1 MLLLVFNN
9 PQPLLPAVY
18 LSCPTTC
25 IVVLCLCPIHPS
37 DTQCASTYLTLAGTG
52 DNPHRTFLQLQWQ
65 LKAPAVACGVRARAA
80 DKAASH
86 AHHKVATLGDCQVPT
101 HLLLTARS
109 DSNHNLVGTEVGAIE
124 VLLRR
129 HPHALAARGNGLRSA
144 HIGEDDVT
152 VEVVLVDVARRS
164 IEVRTTAHHALP
176 HLALTLLPN
185 VHHLLVNASV
195 EGNDGERG
203 KRSQL
208 VEFREERSQHLVTHR
223 PRLVDGDSDIG
234 KASHLATSM
243 DTRVTLV
250 DATDGRVLVSANGS
264 LDEVTQHLTPIDVG
278 LEPLH
283 DLLATLGR
291 HRAPIVRLG
300 CFASGFLDNLLQT
313 LLGHSL
319 NVVGNIAPARV
330 VVKGT
335 AALTIGRV
343 AATFGRVTSTVRRLA
358 LTLVTLLGLVLFLLL
373 LVLLKPLKVVVGGHF
388 RRVVLER
395 ALGRDAR
402 NLGDAVDNA
411 LQTVDSKVGSNV
423 PHLRHALFGKAHTNV
438 VKDEVVELMHENT
451 NLLVVGE
458 RSHKLGI
465 VEHFVLHRILID
477 TNASSRK
484 SRGRHLVDVARDRG
498 EERLRH
504 KQSVHMQVKVE
515 FHRGLRV
522 SGGRDGGKVDG
533 AGRHVY
539 TIA

>member
-1 MLLLVFNN
+1 MLL
-9 PQPLLPAVY
+9 A
-18 LSCPTTC
+18 
-25 IVVLCLCPIHPS
+25 
-37 DTQCASTYLTLAGTG
+37 
-52 DNPHRTFLQLQWQ
+52 
-65 LKAPAVACGVRARAA
+65 
-80 DKAASH
+80 
-86 AHHKVATLGDCQVPT
+86 
-101 HLLLTARS
+101 ARS

-129 HPHALAARGNGLRSA
+129 HPHALAARGDGLRSA
-144 HIGEDDVT
+144 HIGEDNVT
-152 VEVVLVDVARRS
+152 VEVVLVDVLGRR
-164 IEVRTTAHHALP
+164 IEVRTTAHHTLP
-176 HLALTLLPN
+176 HLALTLFPN

-195 EGNDGERG
+195 EGNDGEG
-203 KRSQL
+203 SKRSQL
-208 VEFREERSQHLVTHR
+208 IEFREERSEHIVTHR
-223 PRLVDGDSDIG
+223 TRLVDGDSDIG
-234 KASHLATSM
+234 KAGHLATSV
-243 DTRVTLV
+243 DARVTLV

-264 LDEVTQHLTPIDVG
+264 LDEVAQHLTPIDVG

-283 DLLATLGR
+283 DLLATVGR

-300 CFASGFLDNLLQT
+300 RLTSSLLDNLLQT

-343 AATFGRVTSTVRRLA
+343 AATFGRVTVAVRRLA
-358 LTLVTLLGLVLFLLL
+358 LTLVTLVLVLLL
-373 LVLLKPLKVVVGGHF
+373 LVLLKPLKVVVGRLL

-402 NLGDAVDNA
+402 NLGDAIDNA

-458 RSHKLGI
+458 GRHKLGI
-465 VEHFVLHRILID
+465 VEHLVLHRILVD
-477 TNASSRK
+477 TNASRGK

-522 SGGRDGGKVDG
+522 SGGRGGGEVER
-533 AGRHVY
+533 AGRHS
-539 TIA
+539 

>member
-1 MLLLVFNN
+1 M
-9 PQPLLPAVY
+9 Q
-18 LSCPTTC
+18 
-25 IVVLCLCPIHPS
+25 VVLCLCPIEPS
-37 DTQCASTYLTLAGTG
+37 DAQRASTYLAIAGTG
-52 DNPHRTFLQLQWQ
+52 DNPHRTLLQLPW
-65 LKAPAVACGVRARAA
+65 LPALAHRSKRDACGVGNEAA
-80 DKAASH
+80 LH
-86 AHHKVATLGDCQVPT
+86 AHHKVATLGDCQVPA

-129 HPHALAARGNGLRSA
+129 HPHTLALGRNGLRSA

-152 VEVVLVDVARRS
+152 VEVIVIDVLGRS
-164 IEVRTTAHHALP
+164 IEVRTTAHHTLP

-208 VEFREERSQHLVTHR
+208 IEFREERSEHLVTHR

-234 KASHLATSM
+234 KASHLATSV
-243 DTRVTLV
+243 DARVTLV
-250 DATDGRVLVSANGS
+250 DATDGRVLVSANGR

-300 CFASGFLDNLLQT
+300 RFASGFLDNLLQT
-313 LLGHSL
+313 LLCHSL
-319 NVVGNIAPARV
+319 NVVGHIAPARV

-343 AATFGRVTSTVRRLA
+343 AATFGRVTVAVRRLA
-358 LTLVTLLGLVLFLLL
+358 LTLVTLLG

-423 PHLRHALFGKAHTNV
+423 PHLRHALFGKARTNV

-458 RSHKLGI
+458 GRHELGI
-465 VEHFVLHRILID
+465 VEHFVLHRILVD
-477 TNASSRK
+477 TNASRGK

-498 EERLRH
+498 EERLGD
-504 KQSVHMQVKVE
+504 KQTVHVQVKVE

-522 SGGRDGGKVDG
+522 SGGSEGGRVDG
-533 AGRHVY
+533 AGRHSY

>member
-1 MLLLVFNN
+1 
-9 PQPLLPAVY
+9 
-18 LSCPTTC
+18 
-25 IVVLCLCPIHPS
+25 VLCLCPIEPS
-37 DTQCASTYLTLAGTG
+37 DAQRASTYLAIAGTG
-52 DNPHRTFLQLQWQ
+52 DNPHRTLLQLPW
-65 LKAPAVACGVRARAA
+65 LPALAHRSKRDACGVGNEAA
-80 DKAASH
+80 LH
-86 AHHKVATLGDCQVPT
+86 THHKVTLLGDCQVPA
-101 HLLLTARS
+101 HLLLAARS
-109 DSNHNLVGTEVGAIE
+109 DSHDNLVGAEVGAIE

-129 HPHALAARGNGLRSA
+129 HPHALALGGNGLGSA

-152 VEVVLVDVARRS
+152 VKVVLVDVAGRS
-164 IEVRTTAHHALP
+164 IEVRATAHHTLP
-176 HLALTLLPN
+176 HLALALLPN
-185 VHHLLVNASV
+185 VHKVAANLGV
-195 EGNDGERG
+195 EGNDGKRG
-203 KRSQL
+203 EGSQL
-208 VEFREERSQHLVTHR
+208 IEFREERSQHLVTNR
-223 PRLVDGDSDIG
+223 PRLVNGDSDIG
-234 KASHLATSM
+234 KASHLATSV
-243 DTRVTLV
+243 DARVTLV

-313 LLGHSL
+313 LLCHSL
-319 NVVGNIAPARV
+319 NVVGNIAPTRV

-343 AATFGRVTSTVRRLA
+343 AATIGRVTVAVRRLA
-358 LTLVTLLGLVLFLLL
+358 LALVTLVLLLLL

-402 NLGDAVDNA
+402 NLGDAIDNA

-438 VKDEVVELMHENT
+438 VKDKVVELMNEDT
-451 NLLVVGE
+451 SLLVVGE
-458 RSHKLGI
+458 GRHKLGI
-465 VEHFVLHRILID
+465 VEHFVLHRILVD
-477 TNASSRK
+477 TNASRGK
-484 SRGRHLVDVARDRG
+484 SRGRHLVDVARDSG

-515 FHRGLRV
+515 FHGGLRV
-522 SGGRDGGKVDG
+522 SGGSEGGRVDG